1 MLCVLPQILMLG
13 GSLITSLEI
22 KDLGV
27 VFALVGATGATVV
40 SFTLPGAAYY
50 AMHSRSF
57 RDDAIDQSL
66 LQYVDPG
73 ELSTSGKQPGV
84 SSSGE
89 LEGPRWKLYGAA
101 ALVVTGCILTPVCL
115 VFIFI

>member
-1 MLCVLPQILMLG
+1 LG
-13 GSLITSLEI
+13 GSLLTSLEV

-27 VFALVGATGATVV
+27 VFALVGATGATIV

-50 AMHSRSF
+50 AMHAPSSQ
-57 RDDAIDQSL
+57 RDSDLNVLYEGGSKGVPGPFSDREVKLVGSL
-66 LQYVDPG
+66 G
-73 ELSTSGKQPGV
+73 GG
-84 SSSGE
+84 G
-89 LEGPRWKLYGAA
+89 EGPVWKLYGSA